1 MLTTQQ
7 WIRFS
12 RARSVPKSYGD
23 ALKYFKPP
31 EQAKMDAFVKREL
44 PFVQLAPA
52 HGQGHFDCDTD

>member
-1 MLTTQQ
+1 LFRHGL
-7 WIRFS
+7 WD
-12 RARSVPKSYGD
+12 VPKSYGD

-31 EQAKMDAFVKREL
+31 EQAKMDAFVKRVL